1 MSQTKVTYNGIGFI
15 GLLTIVLIALKL
27 TGDITLSWF
36 WIILIPLS
44 PILIVIGVGLMLLF
58 LVIVATMEAILRK

>member
-58 LVIVATMEAILRK
+58 LVIVATMEAILRN